1 MKFQYLA
8 VVFVIIMLPIV
19 LVMSFYVQTQTDVMK
34 RQGEYRAN
42 LSDAT
47 HDAIKAFQ
55 INTTNSYY
63 SSVSD
68 SKIRDIEAAVNAFY
82 NSLTANLNYNKSDLQ
97 AYVPAIVFTLY
108 DGYYI
113 YGKRYNVYPKEEVEI
128 NESGE
133 LIEMEIIRDKGNNEV
148 EEIVNPDLYE
158 YGLKPFVYYSC
169 QYQKGSDNNFVI
181 NYTLDNFISIYGY
194 ITCKNEE
201 TGVRERQYINKSGHL
216 IKINS
221 DSNRDFNG
229 EYNGV
234 TIENKTEELTEFLK
248 FSNQDGELE
257 DGKYRYVVHQN
268 QKVYINN
275 TSDESKQYFWYDQ
288 GAGHYIQGVTT
299 RAAIAETI
307 KVSSSYEYY
316 KEAYEFSKWFYENL
330 GDIIQDNIRTV
341 VRKADGKIE
350 VTNGGTN
357 LSFQVEKNERLFK
370 VNEDPE
376 DPESTFNQHRIAVI
390 KNAIETNL
398 VAAINSYNSNANSFS
413 YALPKLAEEDWEK
426 VVNNVCMISFMQGMP
441 LGTKYFNDYVVI
453 PNDKNNEFVDNDALY
468 LITNDGKYHL
478 ANCPYLVEN
487 IHDHPDMIVGG
498 YINTA
503 FQRQT
508 VEQTIGEEKKTF
520 YYYRHVYDSDPPN
533 KKYISYTPCYQC
545 LVNSSGRYDLDED
558 IIYNTTGRVTKDGV
572 RYDIRVLRQK
582 YFTIFGREKNN
593 LYKTNR

>member
-8 VVFVIIMLPIV
+8 VIFVIIMLPIV

-34 RQGEYRAN
+34 RQGEYRTY

-113 YGKRYNVYPKEEVEI
+113 YGKRYNVYPKEDVKI

-133 LIEMEIIRDKGNNEV
+133 LTEMEIIRDKGNNEV
-148 EEIVNPDLYE
+148 EEIVDPDLYE

-169 QYQKGSDNNFVI
+169 QYQKGSDNFIV
-181 NYTLDNFISIYGY
+181 NYTLDNFISIYGTINGEY
-194 ITCKNEE
+194 KNL
-201 TGVRERQYINKSGHL
+201 SGHL
-216 IKINS
+216 IQI
-221 DSNRDFNG
+221 DPNRDFDGN
-229 EYNGV
+229 YNGIM
-234 TIENKTEELTEFLK
+234 IENKTERLTEYLK
-248 FSNQDGELE
+248 FSNPSTGFQDGE
-257 DGKYRYVVHQN
+257 YRYIVHQN

-275 TSDESKQYFWYDQ
+275 TSDEDNQYFWYDQ
-288 GAGHYIQGVTT
+288 GVGHPIQGVTT
-299 RAAIAETI
+299 KAAIAETMKI
-307 KVSSSYEYY
+307 SSSYEYY
-316 KEAYEFSKWFYENL
+316 EQAYKFSKWVYDNL
-330 GDIIQDNIRTV
+330 RDIKQVNIRTV

-350 VTNGGTN
+350 VTAGGEN
-357 LSFQVEKNERLFK
+357 LEFNAGDQKIFDTSKN
-370 VNEDPE
+370 PE
-376 DPESTFNQHRIAVI
+376 DPTSIFNQHRIAVI

-398 VAAINSYNSNANSFS
+398 IAAINSYNSNAKSFD
-413 YALPKLAEEDWEK
+413 YAMPRLTEDDWEK

-441 LGTKYFNDYVVI
+441 IGTKYFNDYVVI

-487 IHDHPDMIVGG
+487 ISRNPDMIIGG

-508 VEQTIGEEKKTF
+508 VEQTIGEEKKTT
-520 YYYRHVYDSDPPN
+520 YYYRHIYNSVP
-533 KKYISYTPCYQC
+533 YTPCYQC

-558 IIYNTTGRVTKDGV
+558 IIYNTTGRVLRD
-572 RYDIRVLRQK
+572 RNSYDISILRQK